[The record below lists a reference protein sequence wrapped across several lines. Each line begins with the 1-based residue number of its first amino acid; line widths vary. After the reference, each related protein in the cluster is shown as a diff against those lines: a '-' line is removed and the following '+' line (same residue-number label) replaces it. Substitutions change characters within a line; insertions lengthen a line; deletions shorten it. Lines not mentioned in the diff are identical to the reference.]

1 MHISTLN
8 YMIQSSL
15 PSISLPKQST
25 TQISNGTQLNP
36 NYIPSSLITPPP
48 HAPPPSPSTAK
59 SPVQPPRLQL
69 LGTIMVQAQRNLSD
83 RLIRLD
89 VLNHD
94 TDAAQRARPLGPAHG
109 LGRRLG
115 QVQVPVVSG
124 ERRRVAQHV
133 GGDEEALKDDARDSD
148 DEQDD
153 DTDEQ
158 DADPAPVEFEDELS
172 IIQAVNGLAIGRCR
186 RLVQ

>member
-36 NYIPSSLITPPP
+36 NYIPSSLIILPPRIASIP
-48 HAPPPSPSTAK
+48 TAK
-59 SPVQPPRLQL
+59 LPVQPPRLQL
-69 LGTIMVQAQRNLSD
+69 LGTIMVQAQRNLPD

-115 QVQVPVVSG
+115 QVQVPVVAG
-124 ERRRVAQHV
+124 ERRRVAQHI
-133 GGDEEALKDDARDSD
+133 GGDEEALEDDARDAD